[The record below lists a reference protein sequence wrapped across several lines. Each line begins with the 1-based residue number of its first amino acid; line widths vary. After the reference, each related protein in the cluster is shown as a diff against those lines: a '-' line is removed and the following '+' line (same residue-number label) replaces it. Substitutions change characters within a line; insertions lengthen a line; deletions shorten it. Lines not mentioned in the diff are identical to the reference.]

1 MLKRLVKWRCY
12 KLITMKTILIFLSLF
27 ISCISYAQSN
37 LPPCN
42 GNFSGPCFGSQ
53 ELTGGEI
60 YVGQFKDGK
69 ANGQGTYIYADGEKY
84 LGQFKDGK
92 ANGQGTNTWTNGDKY
107 VGQFINDNRTGQG
120 TYTFANG
127 DKYVGQFTD
136 NKLNGQGT
144 YTFAD
149 GRTYVGQ
156 WKDSKYD
163 GFGTFYNANGSIFQ
177 QGLWSNNN
185 FVQAQTPPTVTPPV
199 IPKPPVNNAQDIKR
213 QKCIRLGLVPGSP
226 DFQQCIN

>member
-1 MLKRLVKWRCY
+1 MKKLLLILC
-12 KLITMKTILIFLSLF
+12 LITS
-27 ISCISYAQSN
+27 SVSYAQNN

-42 GNFSGPCFGSQ
+42 GNFTGPCFGVYEYSN
-53 ELTGGEI
+53 GAK
-60 YVGQFKDGK
+60 YVGQFKDGLR
-69 ANGQGTYIYADGEKY
+69 NGQGTLTHASGAKY
-84 LGQFKDGK
+84 VGQFKDGSF
-92 ANGQGTNTWTNGDKY
+92 N
-107 VGQFINDNRTGQG
+107 GQG

-127 DKYVGQFTD
+127 DKYVGQFKD
-136 NKLNGQGT
+136 NKYDGFGT
-144 YTFAD
+144 FTFANGD
-149 GRTYVGQ
+149 KYVGQ
-156 WKDSKYD
+156 YKDDKYD

>member
-1 MLKRLVKWRCY
+1 
-12 KLITMKTILIFLSLF
+12 MKTILIFLSLF
-27 ISCISYAQSN
+27 ISCISYAQNN

-42 GNFSGPCFGSQ
+42 GNFTGPCFGVYEYSN
-53 ELTGGEI
+53 GAK
-60 YVGQFKDGK
+60 YVGQFKDGLR
-69 ANGQGTYIYADGEKY
+69 NGQGTLTHASGAKY
-84 LGQFKDGK
+84 VGQFKDGSF
-92 ANGQGTNTWTNGDKY
+92 N
-107 VGQFINDNRTGQG
+107 GQG

-127 DKYVGQFTD
+127 DKYVGQFKD
-136 NKLNGQGT
+136 NKYDGFGT
-144 YTFAD
+144 FTFANGD
-149 GRTYVGQ
+149 KYVGQ
-156 WKDSKYD
+156 YKDDKYD

>member
-1 MLKRLVKWRCY
+1 M
-12 KLITMKTILIFLSLF
+12 SLF

-127 DKYVGQFTD
+127 NKYVGQFKD
-136 NKLNGQGT
+136 N
-144 YTFAD
+144 
-149 GRTYVGQ
+149 
-156 WKDSKYD
+156 KYD
-163 GFGTFYNANGSIFQ
+163 GFGTLYNSDGSIRQ
-177 QGLWSNNN
+177 QGIWKDDQ
-185 FVQAQTPPTVTPPV
+185 FVQAQTPPVKEV
-199 IPKPPVNNAQDIKR
+199 KPKPTVNNSQDIKR
-213 QKCIRLGLVPGSP
+213 QKCIRLGLVPGSV
-226 DFQQCIN
+226 DFQQCMN

>member
-1 MLKRLVKWRCY
+1 MYELNMKKLLLIFC
-12 KLITMKTILIFLSLF
+12 LIT
-27 ISCISYAQSN
+27 SCISYAQSN

-42 GNFSGPCFGSQ
+42 GNFKGLCFGSQ
-53 ELTGGEI
+53 EWTDGDKYE
-60 YVGQFKDGK
+60 GQYKDGK
-69 ANGQGTYIYADGEKY
+69 ANGQGTYTFPDGEKY
-84 LGQFKDGK
+84 VGQFKDGS
-92 ANGQGTNTWTNGDKY
+92 
-107 VGQFINDNRTGQG
+107 F
-120 TYTFANG
+120 
-127 DKYVGQFTD
+127 
-136 NKLNGQGT
+136 NGQGT

-149 GRTYVGQ
+149 GNKYVGQYKDNKKNGQGTFTWGDGSQWNGDKYVGQ
-156 WKDSKYD
+156 WKDDKYD

-213 QKCIRLGLVPGSP
+213 QKCIRLGLVPGSA